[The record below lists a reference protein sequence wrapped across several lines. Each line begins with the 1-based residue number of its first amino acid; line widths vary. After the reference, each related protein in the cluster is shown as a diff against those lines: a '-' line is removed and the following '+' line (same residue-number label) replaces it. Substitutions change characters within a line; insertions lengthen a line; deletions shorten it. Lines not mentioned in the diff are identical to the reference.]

1 MRTSGTGLSGG
12 GWAAT
17 PAERCKA
24 SASAGAPGIAWTSS
38 LCRHRLAAGA
48 AATVAGVEIGKL
60 RGGGPNVGF
69 LLRVHSLE
77 PPVPTTMAAVAATT
91 VAFATGKGA
100 TAAGA
105 AAPAEL
111 LLAVGVTLG
120 LVTGTEPGAVE
131 PVLLDVTRTALR
143 TQQECHHVLWGPS
156 PPHNAQRHPTY
167 LARCGTPPAKALT
180 ELLVEVLLGD
190 SERREVKRSGDGR
203 GNFVVRQLPRRLMV
217 PCA

>member
-1 MRTSGTGLSGG
+1 MRTSGTGVSGG

-24 SASAGAPGIAWTSS
+24 SASAGAPGIAWTS
-38 LCRHRLAAGA
+38 LCCHRLAAGA

-60 RGGGPNVGF
+60 RGGGPNVGL
-69 LLRVHSLE
+69 LLRVHSLD
-77 PPVPTTMAAVAATT
+77 PPVPTTVAAVAATT

-131 PVLLDVTRTALR
+131 PVLLDVTMTALR
-143 TQQECHHVLWGPS
+143 TQQECHNVLWGPRRLT
-156 PPHNAQRHPTY
+156 HNVSAK
-167 LARCGTPPAKALT
+167 LAVALASLTVAKAHT
-180 ELLVEVLLGD
+180 ELLVELLLGD
-190 SERREVKRSGDGR
+190 SERQEVRHSGDSR
-203 GNFVVRQLPRRLMV
+203 GNFVVRWLPRRLMV